1 MKKVYHLKNCTTCQ
15 RIIKELNWENEAREI
30 RSEKITAS
38 QLDEMAKLAGSYEAL
53 FSKRSI
59 KYRTMELKNKT
70 LNEADYKQLIL
81 EEDTFL
87 KRPVFIVEDEIFI
100 GNSKAIVEALKQ
112 KLND

>member
-1 MKKVYHLKNCTTCQ
+1 MEKVYHLKNCNTCQ
-15 RIIKELNWENEAREI
+15 RIIKDLNWKGEAQEI

-38 QLDEMAKLAGSYEAL
+38 QLEEMAKLSGTYEAL

-59 KYRTMELKNKT
+59 KYRTMELKNKI
-70 LNEADYKQLIL
+70 LDEADYKQLIL
-81 EEDTFL
+81 AEDTFL

-100 GNSKAIVEALKQ
+100 GNSKAVIQALKH